1 MWERNH
7 RRARA
12 ALAGLALALLLA
24 PPANAHDGATGVVK
38 ERMQAMD
45 AMAKSMKT
53 VGPMIRGQVSLDHEK
68 AAAAGRMEETAKDG
82 ADSTGM
88 AAAFKGVGGVCAD
101 CHKEFRAKKR

>member
-53 VGPMIRGQVSLDHEK
+53 VGR
-68 AAAAGRMEETAKDG
+68 
-82 ADSTGM
+82 
-88 AAAFKGVGGVCAD
+88 
-101 CHKEFRAKKR
+101 